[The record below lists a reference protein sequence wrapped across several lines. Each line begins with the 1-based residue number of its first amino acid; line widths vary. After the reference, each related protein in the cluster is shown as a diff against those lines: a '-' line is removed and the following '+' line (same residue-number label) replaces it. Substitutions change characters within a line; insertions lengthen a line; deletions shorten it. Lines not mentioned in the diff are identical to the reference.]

1 MNKRDEIIHRHFSK
15 MAHKSVESRR
25 ASMGAEGLKAQMI
38 ELSRRAVEAR
48 QRNRQIRALV
58 VDLDTPENNCKICG
72 ASHKEIND
80 NNKVTYAKVH
90 QKYLVKLV
98 KKP

>member
-1 MNKRDEIIHRHFSK
+1 MGKRGVEKHPELHNKER
-15 MAHKSVESRR
+15 MT
-25 ASMGAEGLKAQMI
+25 
-38 ELSRRAVEAR
+38 ELSRKAIKAR
-48 QRNRQIRALV
+48 ERNRQMRALV

-80 NNKVTYAKVH
+80 NNKATYAEVH
-90 QKYLVKLV
+90 QKYLVKLE

>member
-1 MNKRDEIIHRHFSK
+1 MNKRDEIIHKHFSK